1 MRCRHLLA
9 ALLLLVPAALRAQGE
24 EASVEILANI
34 LAAEDSRNLDEAMF
48 RRALADPDSSVRRE
62 AVLALGRIRDPAAL
76 PLLAPLLRDPDSLV
90 QSTTAFALGLLGDSA
105 AAPLLLARARDGG
118 LPLSGPTALEMVTA
132 AARAGGSEG
141 ARFVS
146 SVFDR
151 SIFGNRDDQQ
161 YLVQRAALES
171 WRLGARAPV
180 DQLMGMTHATTEDAR
195 FAAIYSLGRLRSRT
209 AANRMIEALTDR
221 PAPQVRAAAA
231 RVLTRAY
238 VDSAGLG
245 RETVADL
252 LLRATRDED
261 AGVRA
266 NAVHALAGYKLPRL
280 AGPLLPLLGD
290 ANVNVQVEAAHT
302 LGELGGTAAVAELT
316 RILAST
322 KGTFARRREAFLS
335 LAQLDSAA
343 FATQAGVWAGG
354 SDWRERA
361 AAAQGWASID
371 VKRLLPF
378 LDDRDPRVAAA
389 ALQGWTDHHANPDP
403 EFVATCRRLLT
414 HRDAAVRS
422 LAADGVATAT
432 NPADISALVAAYGR
446 ASRDSFPDAA
456 LSALR
461 GIVAIA
467 DAQSDNRETLERQAL
482 ASIPVPEDYLIR
494 RWAEA
499 SWPEAAAAW
508 GAAYPLDT
516 RRTIEDYRAIAR
528 RFLIG
533 PTDGRY
539 PHVKLEVDQLG
550 PIELALYGP
559 EAPLTVAN
567 FLSLVDRHYFDGQ
580 RFHRV
585 VPNFVVQAGDPRGDG
600 WGGPG
605 GAIRDEINPR
615 RYKAYILGMA
625 LSGPDTGGSQW
636 FITLSPQPH
645 LDGGYTVFGEV
656 YDGVPALLR
665 VTQGDLIRT
674 IRR

>member
-1 MRCRHLLA
+1 MRYRPLLA
-9 ALLLLVPAALRAQGE
+9 VLLLLVPAVLRAQGE
-24 EASVEILANI
+24 EASVEIFANI
-34 LAAEDSRNLDEAMF
+34 LAAEDSRSMDEAMF

-62 AVLALGRIRDPAAL
+62 AVLALGRIRDPAAI
-76 PLLAPLLRDPDSLV
+76 PLLAPLLNDPDSLV
-90 QSTTAFALGLLGDSA
+90 QSTTAFALGILGDSA
-105 AAPLLLARARDGG
+105 AASLLLARARDGT
-118 LPLSGPTALEMVTA
+118 PVSGPTAMEMVTA
-132 AARAGGSEG
+132 AARMGGSEG
-141 ARFVS
+141 VRFIN
-146 SVFDR
+146 SVFDH
-151 SIFGNRDDQQ
+151 SIFGERDDVQ

-180 DQLMGMTHATTEDAR
+180 DQLMGMTHALTEDAR
-195 FAAIYSLGRLRSRT
+195 FAAVYSLGRLRSRV
-209 AANRMIEALTDR
+209 AANRLVEALGDR
-221 PAPQVRAAAA
+221 SAAQVRAAAA
-231 RVLTRAY
+231 RVLTRSF
-238 VDSAGLG
+238 VDSSGLG
-245 RETVADL
+245 TETVADL
-252 LLRATRDED
+252 LVRATRDED

-266 NAVHALAGYKLPRL
+266 SAVRTIAGYKLPRL
-280 AGPLLPLLGD
+280 AVQVLPLLGD
-290 ANVNVQVEAAHT
+290 PNLNVQVEAAHT

-316 RILAST
+316 RILASN

-335 LAQLDSAA
+335 LARLDSTA
-343 FATQAGVWAGG
+343 FAAQAGQWASGN
-354 SDWRERA
+354 DWRERA

-371 VKRLLPF
+371 VKRVLPF
-378 LDDRDPRVAAA
+378 LDDRDSRVATA
-389 ALQGWTDHHANPDP
+389 ALQGWTDHRATPDA
-403 EFVATCRRLLT
+403 EFLATCRRLLA
-414 HRDAAVRS
+414 HKDAAIRS
-422 LAADGVATAT
+422 LAADGIATAT
-432 NPADISALVAAYGR
+432 NPADIPALVAAYGR

-467 DAQSDNRETLERQAL
+467 AAQPDNRDALERQAL
-482 ASIPVPEDYLIR
+482 AGIRAPEDYLIR
-494 RWAEA
+494 RWAEE
-499 SWPEAAAAW
+499 SWPAAAAAW
-508 GAAYPLDT
+508 GAAYPIDT
-516 RRTIEDYRAIAR
+516 HRTKEDYRAIAR
-528 RFLIG
+528 RYLIG

-539 PHVKLEVDQLG
+539 PHVKLDVDQLG
-550 PIELALYGP
+550 TIELALYGP

-567 FLSLVDRHYFDGQ
+567 FLSLVDRHYFDGL

-645 LDGGYTVFGEV
+645 LDGVYTVFGEV
-656 YDGVPALLR
+656 YDGVPVLLR